1 MPSPFN
7 SASMAHTPHAAD
19 LRKGR
24 FSQPGGVYLVTTVTR
39 ERLPV
44 FENFKSARCVVHT
57 LQTEHTAG
65 RAMTL
70 AFVVMPDHL
79 HWLLTLGSSVSLSQV
94 VRTVKSVVAHQL
106 GGRIWQQGFHDHA
119 VRTEEDLP
127 AMGRYIVNNPVRA
140 GLVRKAGQYSH
151 WDAVWV

>member
-1 MPSPFN
+1 MHTPLIST
-7 SASMAHTPHAAD
+7 SRATTPHAAD

-24 FSQPGGVYLVTTVTR
+24 FSQSGGVYLVTTVTR
-39 ERLPV
+39 DRLPM
-44 FENFKSARCVVHT
+44 FNCFPSARCVVRA
-57 LQTEHTAG
+57 LRIEHAAG

-79 HWLLTLGSSVSLSQV
+79 HWLLSLGPTAPLSHV

-119 VRTEEDLP
+119 VRAEEDLP
-127 AMGRYIVNNPVRA
+127 AIGRYIVNNPVRA
-140 GLVRKAGQYSH
+140 GLVSRAGHYSH
-151 WDAVWV
+151 WDAVWL

>member
-1 MPSPFN
+1 
-7 SASMAHTPHAAD
+7 MAHTPHAAD
-19 LRKGR
+19 LRNGR

-39 ERLPV
+39 DRLPV
-44 FENFKSARCVVHT
+44 FKCFSSARCVVHT
-57 LQTEHTAG
+57 LQTEHAAD

-94 VRTVKSVVAHQL
+94 VRTVKSVVAHHL
-106 GGRIWQQGFHDHA
+106 GGRVWQQGFHDHA
-119 VRTEEDLP
+119 VRAEEDLP
-127 AMGRYIVNNPVRA
+127 AMSRYIVNNPVRA